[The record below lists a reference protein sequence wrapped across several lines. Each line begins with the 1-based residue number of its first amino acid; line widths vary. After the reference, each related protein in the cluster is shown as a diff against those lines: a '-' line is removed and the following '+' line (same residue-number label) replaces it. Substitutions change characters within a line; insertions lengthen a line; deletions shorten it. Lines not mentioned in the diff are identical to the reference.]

1 MGLMMEV
8 VDDEYRGRVM
18 SAFMMNF
25 GLMPL
30 GVLPAGLIA
39 DVLGGQAAIGILGVM
54 LLTAATA
61 VLLTQKRLRSFQ

>member
-1 MGLMMEV
+1 
-8 VDDEYRGRVM
+8 M
-18 SAFMMNF
+18 SVFMMNF

-39 DVLGGQAAIGILGVM
+39 DVLGIQAVVGILGGI
-54 LLTAATA
+54 LLLVAAA